1 MRDAMVRNAAA
12 LVESEAR
19 YRAVVQS
26 ALDAII
32 VIDQLGHIRE
42 FNPAAERVFRW
53 KRAQVM
59 GLDIAEVVIPPDL
72 RDGHRQGFL
81 RHLSTGRT
89 TLLDRRLE
97 LVAIRAGGE
106 TFPIELT
113 VTRCDDESTPY
124 FTAFIRDLS
133 EQRRLTAAVANHARH
148 DIVTGLDRYAV
159 LEPRLIGM
167 LADAGAFVAVM
178 FVDLDRFHGINEAI
192 GHALGD
198 EVLRSAGARL
208 QTLSGEHVVIGHFAS
223 DEFIV
228 VQHGG
233 DGASAELLAE
243 NIRNSLAMPFDGH
256 NYRVLLTAT
265 IGMSCAPAHGNTA
278 LDLLRRAQ
286 VAAERGKSLGRDCVC
301 PFLTEDMQD
310 IEDRVAMGGLLR
322 AAAGAGELALHYQP
336 QFATADGRLTGFETL
351 LRWHSPLLGEVAP
364 ARFIPIAEALGLMSE
379 IGNWVVREACR
390 QAREWL
396 DAGQRDFTIAV
407 NVSPQQL
414 RRPGLARAVADAL
427 HAFRVP
433 GEMIEIELTES
444 SAMEN
449 LARVQD
455 ELAKLKALGL
465 TLSLDDFGTGY
476 SSLAYLK
483 HFALDKLKIDQ
494 SFVRGL
500 PEGELDA
507 SIART
512 IVAVGHDLGLLVAAE
527 GVETA
532 AQAEFLHAIGCDELQ
547 GFLLGR
553 PAPATTAA
561 SYFDARPAAGA
572 ATAPVR
578 VTLPSGVTGA
588 RNPTG
593 VAAAQAV
600 ARVGTPWWARIGD
613 AVLGTDPRRR
623 IRVAQWLISA
633 LVYLGSFA
641 VLWFGMP
648 HDAGYWSL
656 PAWGMFVA
664 VGQIAFYASLRGG
677 WSERFADPG
686 LTSAQIVFG
695 IVAVDWGYLICGPV
709 RGLALFPLL
718 LIFTFGAFSLS
729 WRRMMW
735 LTAFALT
742 SLLATMAT
750 LHAAW
755 LGSGSWSLADG
766 DLRMDLTNLLMCM
779 ILLPAL
785 SLVATRLS
793 ILRSKLR
800 AQRAALTGA
809 LAEVQRLATRD
820 ELTGLANRRHMQERL
835 AEEQHRSARNGHPFS
850 IAVIDLDHF
859 KRINDAHGH
868 ARGDEVLRGFA
879 TDAGLSLR
887 TCDLM
892 ARWGGEEFLLLLPDT
907 GGSQAQ
913 ASLLR
918 LLARVRSGPRGIG
931 LPLTFSAGVT
941 EHRPGELVSETV
953 ARADRQMY
961 EAKRAGRNTV
971 LLQ

>member
-1 MRDAMVRNAAA
+1 MLAESIRNA
-12 LVESEAR
+12 
-19 YRAVVQS
+19 
-26 ALDAII
+26 
-32 VIDQLGHIRE
+32 
-42 FNPAAERVFRW
+42 
-53 KRAQVM
+53 
-59 GLDIAEVVIPPDL
+59 
-72 RDGHRQGFL
+72 
-81 RHLSTGRT
+81 
-89 TLLDRRLE
+89 
-97 LVAIRAGGE
+97 
-106 TFPIELT
+106 
-113 VTRCDDESTPY
+113 
-124 FTAFIRDLS
+124 
-133 EQRRLTAAVANHARH
+133 
-148 DIVTGLDRYAV
+148 
-159 LEPRLIGM
+159 
-167 LADAGAFVAVM
+167 
-178 FVDLDRFHGINEAI
+178 
-192 GHALGD
+192 
-198 EVLRSAGARL
+198 
-208 QTLSGEHVVIGHFAS
+208 
-223 DEFIV
+223 
-228 VQHGG
+228 
-233 DGASAELLAE
+233 
-243 NIRNSLAMPFDGH
+243 LAMPFDGH
-256 NYRVLLTAT
+256 DYRVLLTAT
-265 IGMSCAPAHGNTA
+265 VGMSCAPAHGSTA

-322 AAAGAGELALHYQP
+322 AAARAGELTLHYQP
-336 QFATADGRLTGFETL
+336 QFAAVDGRLTGFETL
-351 LRWHSPLLGEVAP
+351 LRWHSPLLGEVVP
-364 ARFIPIAEALGLMSE
+364 TRFIPIAEALGLMPE

-433 GEMIEIELTES
+433 GEMIEVELTES

-449 LARVQD
+449 LVRVQD

-465 TLSLDDFGTGY
+465 ALSLDDFGTGY

-483 HFALDKLKIDQ
+483 HFVLDKLKIDQ
-494 SFVRGL
+494 SFVHGL

-512 IVAVGHDLGLLVAAE
+512 IVSLGHDLGLLVAAE

-553 PAPATTAA
+553 PGPAAVAA
-561 SYFDARPAAGA
+561 AYFDARPAASA
-572 ATAPVR
+572 AIAPVR
-578 VTLPSGVTGA
+578 VKQPVGVTDA
-588 RNPTG
+588 RRDAG
-593 VAAAQAV
+593 VAAAQASV
-600 ARVGTPWWARIGD
+600 RVDSPWWARIHD
-613 AVLGTDPRRR
+613 AVLGTDARQR

-641 VLWFGMP
+641 VLWVGMP
-648 HDAGYWSL
+648 HDSGYWSL
-656 PAWGMFVA
+656 SAWGGFVA
-664 VGQIAFYASLRGG
+664 LGQIGFYAALRSG

-686 LTSAQIVFG
+686 LTAAQIVFG

-742 SLLATMAT
+742 SLLATVAT

-755 LGSGSWSLADG
+755 LGIGSWSLADG
-766 DLRMDLTNLLMCM
+766 DLRMDLTNVLMCM

-835 AEEQHRSARNGHPFS
+835 DEEQQRSARNGHPFS

-868 ARGDEVLRGFA
+868 AMGDAVLRGFA
-879 TDAGLSLR
+879 ADSGLSLR

-892 ARWGGEEFLLLLPDT
+892 ARWGGEEFLLLFPDT
-907 GGSQAQ
+907 GGAQAQ